1 MRFNITRTGSLRY
14 YLSKFCSAF
23 LCGGSAVLFGY
34 IIFGVIVRII
44 FPSLSQYELSADDLS
59 FVLVNNKDELTGVL
73 RYMLSAFLYGAISTM
88 PALFISSFCKNPY
101 LITCVPFMVTYMWQI
116 TVQKLIANSMMK
128 EDFDRASILENFYPN
143 SIMNLSYY
151 TAFADTKYI
160 LFFNLGI
167 ILLSVI
173 GFIVIMNMR
182 LDKGV

>member
-1 MRFNITRTGSLRY
+1 
-14 YLSKFCSAF
+14 
-23 LCGGSAVLFGY
+23 
-34 IIFGVIVRII
+34 
-44 FPSLSQYELSADDLS
+44 
-59 FVLVNNKDELTGVL
+59 
-73 RYMLSAFLYGAISTM
+73 MLSAFLYGAISTM

-160 LFFNLGI
+160 LFFNFGI
-167 ILLSVI
+167 ILFSVI

>member
-1 MRFNITRTGSLRY
+1 
-14 YLSKFCSAF
+14 
-23 LCGGSAVLFGY
+23 
-34 IIFGVIVRII
+34 
-44 FPSLSQYELSADDLS
+44 
-59 FVLVNNKDELTGVL
+59 
-73 RYMLSAFLYGAISTM
+73 
-88 PALFISSFCKNPY
+88 
-101 LITCVPFMVTYMWQI
+101 MVTYRCQI

-160 LFFNLGI
+160 LFFNFGI
-167 ILLSVI
+167 ILFSVI